1 MPFLLPSECV
11 AVWVSGV
18 DCADFTTSGV
28 KCVVEVTYNYI
39 PDFWKTK
46 LCIIIC
52 SCTCIYMYIYIC
64 GECVCMYSVLR
75 CCMLCGLKMEM
86 IGFNTAADAKACN
99 AI

>member
-1 MPFLLPSECV
+1 M
-11 AVWVSGV
+11 
-18 DCADFTTSGV
+18 
-28 KCVVEVTYNYI
+28 YNYLLMHMHI
-39 PDFWKTK
+39 HV
-46 LCIIIC
+46 
-52 SCTCIYMYIYIC
+52 YIYIC